1 MEKKYDLPHENNE
14 KNIISEPAIKY
25 NMQEE
30 IKILPLTEED
40 LKDTISADEFWE
52 NTLQYVG
59 ELFNKK

>member
-1 MEKKYDLPHENNE
+1 
-14 KNIISEPAIKY
+14 
-25 NMQEE
+25 MQEE